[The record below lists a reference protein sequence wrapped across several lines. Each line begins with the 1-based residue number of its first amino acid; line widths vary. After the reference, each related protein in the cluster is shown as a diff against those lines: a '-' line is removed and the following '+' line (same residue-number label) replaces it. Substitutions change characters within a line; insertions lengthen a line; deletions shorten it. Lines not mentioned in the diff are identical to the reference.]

1 MLKKTIL
8 LAAVAGFAMSTSAFA
23 IETLSSKDQQKAN
36 QTSGQMKQEHKAGDT
51 KAMKPSTTGS
61 GTTSADPR
69 DSNAAAKTPAD
80 KAKTDDAKQ
89 KQGQ

>member
-1 MLKKTIL
+1 
-8 LAAVAGFAMSTSAFA
+8 
-23 IETLSSKDQQKAN
+23 
-36 QTSGQMKQEHKAGDT
+36 MKQEHKAGDT